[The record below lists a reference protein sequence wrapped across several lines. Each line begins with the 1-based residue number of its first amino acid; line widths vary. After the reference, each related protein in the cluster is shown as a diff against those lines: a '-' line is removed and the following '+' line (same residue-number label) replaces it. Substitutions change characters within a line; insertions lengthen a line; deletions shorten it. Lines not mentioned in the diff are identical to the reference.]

1 MVYIYDTTLRD
12 GAQTGGVSFSLEDK
26 LRITRALDELGVH
39 YIEGGWPGSNPKDLA
54 YFNEVKKLNLKNSK
68 LVAFSSTK
76 RKGLKIE
83 EDANIQQLVRTEVPA
98 VTIFGKSWDLHVTQ
112 DLRISLEEN
121 LELIYETISYLKRY
135 FDEVFFDAEH
145 FFDGYKSNREYAVK
159 TLKAAEEAGADCLVL
174 CDTNGGTLWYETEE
188 IIDAVLKEVRAPL
201 GIHAHNDSDMAV
213 VNSLIAVR
221 KGAVQVQGTINGLGE
236 RTGNANLCSIIPN
249 LVLKMGIES
258 IPKENLKKL
267 YSVSG
272 LVAELSNR
280 PHPVNL
286 PYVGENA
293 FAHKAGVH
301 VSAVEKNPEL
311 YEHVKPESVGNR
323 RKIMI
328 SELSGR
334 SNIVSKAKEFGI
346 ILDKK
351 SPEVKE
357 VLEKIKELEAQGYH
371 FEGAE
376 GSFELLL
383 KETLGLTKKYFE
395 LKGFRVLT
403 EKRSEDEE
411 AYAEATIKVEI
422 PEEVA
427 KERGI
432 KDRFEHTAA
441 EGRGPVEALDRALRK
456 ALEKFYPS
464 IKEVKLTDYKVR
476 ILNETSGT
484 AASPRVLIVSTDGK
498 RKWGTVGVSPN
509 VIEASWLALVDA
521 FKFKLMKDDE
531 EGEGKQSQKG
541 R

>member
-1 MVYIYDTTLRD
+1 MIYIYDTTLRD
-12 GAQTGGVSFSLEDK
+12 GAQTRGVSFSLEDK
-26 LRITRALDELGVH
+26 LRITQALDDLGVH

-54 YFNEVKKLNLKNSK
+54 YFETVKGLNLKNSK
-68 LVAFSSTK
+68 IVAFSSTK
-76 RKGLKIE
+76 RKGIRVE

-98 VTIFGKSWDLHVTQ
+98 VTVFGKSWDLHVTEA
-112 DLRISLEEN
+112 LKISLEEN
-121 LELIYETISYLKRY
+121 LELIYETIEYLKKY

-145 FFDGYKSNREYAVK
+145 FFDGYKENPDYAIK

-221 KGAVQVQGTINGLGE
+221 KGAIQIQGTINGLGE
-236 RTGNANLCSIIPN
+236 RAGNANLCSIIPN
-249 LVLKMGIES
+249 LVIKMGYES
-258 IPKENLKKL
+258 ISLENLKKL
-267 YSVSG
+267 YSVSR
-272 LVAELSNR
+272 LVSELSNS

-286 PYVGENA
+286 PFVGDNA

-301 VSAVEKNPEL
+301 VSAVEKTPRTYEHIDPEL
-311 YEHVKPESVGNR
+311 VGNR
-323 RKIMI
+323 RRIMV

-334 SNIVSKAKEFGI
+334 SNIVNKARELGI
-346 ILDKK
+346 ELDKN
-351 SPEVKE
+351 SREVKKI
-357 VLEKIKELEAQGYH
+357 LEKIKYLEAQGYH

-376 GSFELLL
+376 ASFELLL

-395 LKGFRVLT
+395 LKGFRVIA

-411 AYAEATIKVEI
+411 AYAEATVKVEI
-422 PEEVA
+422 PKEVA
-427 KERGI
+427 KEKGI
-432 KDRFEHTAA
+432 EDRFEHTAA
-441 EGRGPVEALDRALRK
+441 EGRGPVEALDKALRK

-464 IKEVKLTDYKVR
+464 IREVKLTDYKVR
-476 ILNETSGT
+476 ILDEASGT
-484 AASPRVLIVSTDGK
+484 AASPRVLIESTDGK

-521 FKFKLMKDDE
+521 LKYKLMKDDE
-531 EGEGKQSQKG
+531 K
-541 R
+541 

>member
-12 GAQTGGVSFSLEDK
+12 GAQTRGVSFSLEDK
-26 LRITRALDELGVH
+26 LRITQALDELGVH
-39 YIEGGWPGSNPKDLA
+39 YIEGGWPGSNPKDVA
-54 YFNEVKKLNLKNSK
+54 YFDEVRKLKLKRAK
-68 LVAFSSTK
+68 VVAFSSTK
-76 RKGLKIE
+76 RKGLKVE
-83 EDANIQQLVRTEVPA
+83 EDPNIQQLVRTDVPA
-98 VTIFGKSWDLHVTQ
+98 VTVFGKSWDLHATQ
-112 DLRISLEEN
+112 GLGITLEEN
-121 LELIYETISYLKRY
+121 LELIYQTVEYLKRY

-145 FFDGYKSNREYAVK
+145 FFDGYKSNPEYAVK
-159 TLKAAEEAGADCLVL
+159 TLKVAQEAGADCLVL

-188 IIDAVLKEVRAPL
+188 IIDAVLKEVSSPI
-201 GIHAHNDSDMAV
+201 GIHAHNDADMAV
-213 VNSLIAVR
+213 VNSLIAVK

-249 LVLKMGIES
+249 LVLKMGVEC

-267 YSVSG
+267 YHVSR
-272 LVAELSNR
+272 LVSELSNR

-301 VSAVEKNPEL
+301 VSAVEKNPKL
-311 YEHVKPESVGNR
+311 YEHVEPELVGNK

-334 SNIVSKAKEFGI
+334 SNIVSKAKELGI
-346 ILDKK
+346 ELDKK
-351 SPEVKE
+351 SPEVKKI
-357 VLEKIKELEAQGYH
+357 LEKIKELEAQGYH

-376 GSFELLL
+376 ASFELLL
-383 KETLGLTKKYFE
+383 KEALGKGKKYFE

-427 KERGI
+427 RERGF
-432 KDRFEHTAA
+432 KERFEHTAA
-441 EGRGPVEALDRALRK
+441 EGRGPVEALDKALRK

-476 ILNETSGT
+476 ILNETAGT
-484 AASPRVLIVSTDGK
+484 EASPRVLIESTDGK

-509 VIEASWLALVDA
+509 IIEASWLALADA
-521 FKFKLMKDDE
+521 FKYKLSLEDERE
-531 EGEGKQSQKG
+531 EGEL
-541 R
+541 

>member
-12 GAQTGGVSFSLEDK
+12 GAQTRGVSFSLEDK
-26 LRITRALDELGVH
+26 LRITQALDDLGVH

-54 YFNEVKKLNLKNSK
+54 YFETVKGLDLRNSK
-68 LVAFSSTK
+68 IVAFSSTK
-76 RKGLKIE
+76 RKGIKVE
-83 EDANIQQLVRTEVPA
+83 EDTNIGQLVRTEVPA
-98 VTIFGKSWDLHVTQ
+98 VTVFGKSWDLHVTEA
-112 DLRISLEEN
+112 LKISLEEN
-121 LELIYETISYLKRY
+121 LELIYETIEYLKKY

-145 FFDGYKSNREYAVK
+145 FFDGYKENPEYAIK

-188 IIDAVLKEVRAPL
+188 IIDAVSKEVKAPL

-221 KGAVQVQGTINGLGE
+221 KGAIQIQGTINGLGE
-236 RTGNANLCSIIPN
+236 RAGNANLCSIIPD
-249 LVLKMGIES
+249 LVIKMGYES
-258 IPKENLKKL
+258 IPLENLKKL
-267 YSVSG
+267 YSVSR
-272 LVAELSNR
+272 LVSELSNR

-286 PYVGENA
+286 PFVGDNA

-301 VSAVEKNPEL
+301 VSAVEKNPRT
-311 YEHVKPESVGNR
+311 YEHIDPELVGNR
-323 RKIMI
+323 RRIMV

-334 SNIVSKAKEFGI
+334 SNIVNKARELGI
-346 ILDKK
+346 ELDKN
-351 SPEVKE
+351 SVEVKKI
-357 VLEKIKELEAQGYH
+357 LEKIKYLEAQGYH

-376 GSFELLL
+376 ASFELLL

-395 LKGFRVLT
+395 LKGFRVIA

-411 AYAEATIKVEI
+411 AYAEATVKVEI

-427 KERGI
+427 KEKGI
-432 KDRFEHTAA
+432 EDRFEHTAA

-476 ILNETSGT
+476 ILDEASGT
-484 AASPRVLIVSTDGK
+484 AASPRVLIESTDGK

-521 FKFKLMKDDE
+521 LKYKLMKDDE
-531 EGEGKQSQKG
+531 SLSS
-541 R
+541 

>member
-12 GAQTGGVSFSLEDK
+12 GAQTRGVSFSLEDK

-54 YFNEVKKLNLKNSK
+54 YFNEVKKLDLKNSK

-76 RKGLKIE
+76 RKGLKVE
-83 EDANIQQLVRTEVPA
+83 EDANIQQLVRTDVPA
-98 VTIFGKSWDLHVTQ
+98 VTIFGKSWDLHVKE

-135 FDEVFFDAEH
+135 FEEVFFDAEH
-145 FFDGYKSNREYAVK
+145 FFDGYKSNPEYAVR
-159 TLKAAEEAGADCLVL
+159 TLKVAEEAGADCLVL
-174 CDTNGGTLWYETEE
+174 CDTNGGTLWYETER
-188 IIDAVLKEVRAPL
+188 IIDCVLKEVRAPL

-249 LVLKMGIES
+249 LVLKMGYEC
-258 IPKENLKKL
+258 IPRENLKKL
-267 YSVSG
+267 YSVSA
-272 LVAELSNR
+272 LVSELSNR

-311 YEHVKPESVGNR
+311 YEHVRPESVGNR
-323 RKIMI
+323 RRIMI

-334 SNIVSKAKEFGI
+334 SNIVSKAKELGI
-346 ILDKK
+346 CLDKK
-351 SPEVKE
+351 SPQVKE
-357 VLEKIKELEAQGYH
+357 VLERIKALEAQGYH

-403 EKRSEDEE
+403 EKRSEEEE

-427 KERGI
+427 REKGI

-476 ILNETSGT
+476 ILNEASGT

-509 VIEASWLALVDA
+509 VIEASWRALVDA

-531 EGEGKQSQKG
+531 ERKRKDG
-541 R
+541 

>member
-12 GAQTGGVSFSLEDK
+12 GAQTKGVSFSLEDK
-26 LRITRALDELGVH
+26 LRITLALDDLGIH

-54 YFNEVKKLNLKNSK
+54 YFEAVKGLSLKNSK
-68 LVAFSSTK
+68 IVAFSSTK
-76 RKGLKIE
+76 RKGVKVE
-83 EDANIQQLVRTEVPA
+83 EDPNIQQLVKTEVPA
-98 VTIFGKSWDLHVTQ
+98 VTIFGKSWDAHAVKGLGV
-112 DLRISLEEN
+112 SLDEN
-121 LELIYETISYLKRY
+121 LELIGTTISYLKKY
-135 FDEVFFDAEH
+135 FDQVFFDAEH
-145 FFDGYKSNREYAVK
+145 FFDGYKSNPEYALK
-159 TLKAAEEAGADCLVL
+159 TLKVAQEAGADCLVL
-174 CDTNGGTLWYETEE
+174 CDTNGGTLWYEVEE
-188 IIDAVLKEVRAPL
+188 ILDAVLKEVGAPI

-213 VNSLIAVR
+213 VNSLIAVK

-249 LVLKMGIES
+249 LVLKMKVES

-267 YSVSG
+267 YKVSR
-272 LVAELSNR
+272 LVSELSNR
-280 PHPVNL
+280 PHPLNL

-301 VSAVEKNPEL
+301 VSAVEKSSEL
-311 YEHVKPESVGNR
+311 YEHVKPEVVGNK
-323 RKIMI
+323 RKIVV

-346 ILDKK
+346 ELDKGA
-351 SPEVKE
+351 PEVREILKR
-357 VLEKIKELEAQGYH
+357 IKELEAQGYQ

-376 GSFELLL
+376 ASFELLL
-383 KETLGLTKKYFE
+383 REALGKGKKYFE

-422 PEEVA
+422 PEEIA
-427 KERGI
+427 RKKGFKE
-432 KDRFEHTAA
+432 RFEHTAA
-441 EGRGPVEALDRALRK
+441 EGRGPVEALDKALRK

-476 ILNETSGT
+476 ILNETAGT
-484 AASPRVLIVSTDGK
+484 QASPRVLIESTDGR

-509 VIEASWLALVDA
+509 VIEASWLALADA
-521 FKFKLMKDDE
+521 FKYKLSLEDKE
-531 EGEGKQSQKG
+531 
-541 R
+541 

>member
-12 GAQTGGVSFSLEDK
+12 GAQTKGVSFSLEDK
-26 LRITRALDELGVH
+26 LRITLALDDLGIH

-54 YFNEVKKLNLKNSK
+54 YFEAVKELSLKNSTI
-68 LVAFSSTK
+68 VAFSSTK
-76 RKGLKIE
+76 RKGLKVE
-83 EDANIQQLVRTEVPA
+83 EDPNIKQLVKTEVPA
-98 VTIFGKSWDLHVTQ
+98 VTVFGKSWDAHAVKGLGVNL
-112 DLRISLEEN
+112 DEN
-121 LELIYETISYLKRY
+121 LELIGTTISYLKRY
-135 FDEVFFDAEH
+135 FDQVFFDAEH
-145 FFDGYKSNREYAVK
+145 FFDGYKSNPEYALK
-159 TLKAAEEAGADCLVL
+159 TLTVAQEAGADCLVL
-174 CDTNGGTLWYETEE
+174 CDTNGGTLWYEVEE
-188 IIDAVLKEVRAPL
+188 ILDVVIKKVRAPI

-249 LVLKMGIES
+249 LVLKMNVES

-267 YSVSG
+267 YKVSR
-272 LVAELSNR
+272 LVSELSNS
-280 PHPVNL
+280 PHPLNL

-301 VSAVEKNPEL
+301 VSAVEKSPEL
-311 YEHVKPESVGNR
+311 YEHVNPEVVGNN
-323 RKIMI
+323 RKIVV

-334 SNIVSKAKEFGI
+334 SNIVSKAKELGI
-346 ILDKK
+346 ELDKGA
-351 SPEVKE
+351 PEVKE
-357 VLEKIKELEAQGYH
+357 VLNKIKELEAQGYQ

-376 GSFELLL
+376 ASFELLL
-383 KETLGLTKKYFE
+383 KEALGKGKKYFE

-422 PEEVA
+422 PKEVA
-427 KERGI
+427 KERGF
-432 KDRFEHTAA
+432 KERFEHTAA
-441 EGRGPVEALDRALRK
+441 EGRGPVEALDKALRK

-476 ILNETSGT
+476 ILNETAGT
-484 AASPRVLIVSTDGK
+484 QASPRVLIESTDGK

-521 FKFKLMKDDE
+521 FKYKLSLEDE
-531 EGEGKQSQKG
+531 K
-541 R
+541 

>member
-1 MVYIYDTTLRD
+1 MGMVYIYDTTLRD
-12 GAQTGGVSFSLEDK
+12 GAQTRGVSFSLEDK
-26 LRITRALDELGVH
+26 LRITQALDDLGIH

-54 YFNEVKKLNLKNSK
+54 YFEAVRGLDLKNAK
-68 LVAFSSTK
+68 IVAFSSTK

-83 EDANIQQLVRTEVPA
+83 EDANIQQLVKTEVPA
-98 VTIFGKSWDLHVTQ
+98 VTVFGKSWDLHATQ
-112 DLRISLEEN
+112 GLGISLEEN
-121 LELIYETISYLKRY
+121 LELIYDTISYLKRY

-145 FFDGYKSNREYAVK
+145 FFDGYKSNPEYALK
-159 TLKAAEEAGADCLVL
+159 TLLAAEEAGADCLVL

-188 IIDAVLKEVRAPL
+188 IIDAVLKRVKAPI

-249 LVLKMGIES
+249 LVLKMKVES
-258 IPKENLKKL
+258 IPEENLKKL
-267 YSVSG
+267 YSVSR
-272 LVAELSNR
+272 LVSELSNR

-301 VSAVEKNPEL
+301 VSAVEKNPKL
-311 YEHVKPESVGNR
+311 YEHIEPEKVGNK
-323 RKIMI
+323 RKIMV
-328 SELSGR
+328 SELSGK
-334 SNIVSKAKEFGI
+334 SNIISKAREFGI
-346 ILDKK
+346 ELSKDSPAVKKILG
-351 SPEVKE
+351 
-357 VLEKIKELEAQGYH
+357 KIKELEAQGYH

-403 EKRSEDEE
+403 EKRSENEE

-427 KERGI
+427 KEKGI
-432 KDRFEHTAA
+432 EDRFEHTAA
-441 EGRGPVEALDRALRK
+441 EGRGPVEALDKALRK

-476 ILNETSGT
+476 ILNEAAGT
-484 AASPRVLIVSTDGK
+484 AASPRVLIESTDGK

-509 VIEASWLALVDA
+509 VIEASWLALADA
-521 FKFKLMKDDE
+521 IKYKLMKDDE
-531 EGEGKQSQKG
+531 NNV
-541 R
+541 

>member
-12 GAQTGGVSFSLEDK
+12 GAQTRGVSFSLEDK
-26 LRITRALDELGVH
+26 LRITEALDDLGIH

-54 YFNEVKKLNLKNSK
+54 YFEEIKKLKLKNAK
-68 LVAFSSTK
+68 IVAFSSTK
-76 RKGLKIE
+76 RKGVRV
-83 EDANIQQLVRTEVPA
+83 EDDRNIQQLVRTEVPA
-98 VTIFGKSWDLHVTQ
+98 VTVFGKSWDLHAT
-112 DLRISLEEN
+112 LGLGISLEEN
-121 LELIYETISYLKRY
+121 LDLIYETILYLKRY

-145 FFDGYKSNREYAVK
+145 FFDGYKSNPEYAVK
-159 TLKAAEEAGADCLVL
+159 TLLAAQDAGADCLVL

-188 IIDAVLKEVRAPL
+188 IVDEVLKRVKSPI

-249 LVLKMGIES
+249 LVLKMKVES
-258 IPKENLKKL
+258 IPEENLRKL
-267 YSVSG
+267 YSVSR
-272 LVAELSNR
+272 LVSELSNR
-280 PHPVNL
+280 PHPENL
-286 PYVGENA
+286 PFVGENA

-301 VSAVEKNPEL
+301 VSAVEKNPKL
-311 YEHVKPESVGNR
+311 YEHIEPEKVGNK
-323 RKIMI
+323 RKVVI

-334 SNIVSKAKEFGI
+334 SNIVNKARELGI
-346 ILDKK
+346 ELPKD
-351 SPEVKE
+351 SPEVRKI
-357 VLEKIKELEAQGYH
+357 LERIKELEAQGYH

-403 EKRSEDEE
+403 EKRSENEE

-432 KDRFEHTAA
+432 EDRFEHTAA
-441 EGRGPVEALDRALRK
+441 EGRGPVEALDKALRK

-464 IKEVKLTDYKVR
+464 IREVKLTDYKVR
-476 ILNETSGT
+476 ILNETAGT
-484 AASPRVLIVSTDGK
+484 EASPRVLIESTDGK
-498 RKWGTVGVSPN
+498 KKWGTVGVSPN
-509 VIEASWLALVDA
+509 IIEASWLALADA
-521 FKFKLMKDDE
+521 IKYKLMKDE
-531 EGEGKQSQKG
+531 EKEKK
-541 R
+541 

>member
-1 MVYIYDTTLRD
+1 MVMVYIYDTTLRD
-12 GAQTGGVSFSLEDK
+12 GAQTRGVSFSLEDK
-26 LRITRALDELGVH
+26 LRITQALDDLGIH

-54 YFNEVKKLNLKNSK
+54 YFEAIKGLDLKNAK
-68 LVAFSSTK
+68 IVAFSSTK

-83 EDANIQQLVRTEVPA
+83 EDANIQQLIKTKVPA
-98 VTIFGKSWDLHVTQ
+98 VTVFGKSWDLHAT
-112 DLRISLEEN
+112 LGLGISLEEN
-121 LELIYETISYLKRY
+121 LELIYDTISYLKRY

-145 FFDGYKSNREYAVK
+145 FFDGYKSNPEYALK
-159 TLKAAEEAGADCLVL
+159 TLLIAEDAGADCLVL

-188 IIDAVLKEVRAPL
+188 IIDAVLKRVKAPI

-249 LVLKMGIES
+249 LVLKMKVES
-258 IPKENLKKL
+258 IPEENLKKL
-267 YSVSG
+267 YSVSR
-272 LVAELSNR
+272 LVSELSNR

-301 VSAVEKNPEL
+301 VSAVEKNPKL
-311 YEHVKPESVGNR
+311 YEHIEPEKVGNK
-323 RKIMI
+323 RKIMV
-328 SELSGR
+328 SELSGK
-334 SNIVSKAKEFGI
+334 SNIISKARELGI
-346 ILDKK
+346 ELSKDSPAVKK
-351 SPEVKE
+351 I
-357 VLEKIKELEAQGYH
+357 LEKIKELEAQGYH

-383 KETLGLTKKYFE
+383 KEALGLSKKYFE

-403 EKRSEDEE
+403 EKRSENEE

-422 PEEVA
+422 PEEIA

-432 KDRFEHTAA
+432 EDRFEHTAA
-441 EGRGPVEALDRALRK
+441 EGRGPVEALDKALRK

-476 ILNETSGT
+476 ILNEAAGT
-484 AASPRVLIVSTDGK
+484 AASPRVLIESTDGK

-509 VIEASWLALVDA
+509 VIEASWLALADA
-521 FKFKLMKDDE
+521 IKYKLMKDDE
-531 EGEGKQSQKG
+531 NDV
-541 R
+541 

>member
-12 GAQTGGVSFSLEDK
+12 GAQTRGVSFSLEDK
-26 LRITRALDELGVH
+26 LRITAALDDLGIH

-54 YFNEVKKLNLKNSK
+54 YFESVKDLELKNSK
-68 LVAFSSTK
+68 IVAFSSTR
-76 RKGLKIE
+76 RKGIKVE
-83 EDANIQQLVRTEVPA
+83 KDTNIQQLVKTEVPA
-98 VTIFGKSWDLHVTQ
+98 VTIFGKSWDIHVTEG
-112 DLRISLEEN
+112 LRISLEEN
-121 LELIYETISYLKRY
+121 LELIFDTVHYLKRY

-145 FFDGYKSNREYAVK
+145 FFDGFKANPEYALK
-159 TLKAAEEAGADCLVL
+159 TLKVAEEAGADCLVL
-174 CDTNGGTLWYETEE
+174 CDTNGGTLWFETEE
-188 IIDAVLKEVRAPL
+188 IIDRVLAETKTPI
-201 GIHAHNDSDMAV
+201 GIHAHNDADMAV
-213 VNSLIAVR
+213 VNSLIAVK

-249 LVLKMGIES
+249 LVFKMGIDS
-258 IPKENLKKL
+258 IPPERIKKL
-267 YSVSG
+267 YSVSR
-272 LVAELSNR
+272 LVSELSNR
-280 PHPVNL
+280 AHPVNL

-301 VSAVEKNPEL
+301 VSAVEKNPKL
-311 YEHVKPESVGNR
+311 YEHIEPEKVGNR
-323 RKIMI
+323 RKIMV
-328 SELSGR
+328 SELAGR
-334 SNIVSKAKEFGI
+334 SNIVNKARELGI
-346 ILDKK
+346 ELDKN
-351 SPEVKE
+351 SPEVKRI
-357 VLEKIKELEAQGYH
+357 LERIKELEAQGYH

-427 KERGI
+427 RERNI

-441 EGRGPVEALDRALRK
+441 EGRGPVEALDKALRK

-476 ILNETSGT
+476 ILNEAAGT
-484 AASPRVLIVSTDGK
+484 EASPRVLIESTDGK

-509 VIEASWLALVDA
+509 IIEASWLALADA
-521 FKFKLMKDDE
+521 LKFKLMKDDE
-531 EGEGKQSQKG
+531 ERGE
-541 R
+541 